1 MTIFPGRQ
9 VPNRSQ
15 LEAYVEAE
23 LGKAVPSD
31 WRVVREDPK
40 RLWWLLQRVSIL
52 QGEWPI
58 QDFSLLVSDDLQ
70 WLFFTH
76 GNKDCGPWGLHHALM
91 DAMVISVSSLRL
103 PALTGDDPPGLLR
116 FQLSECIRFLFEHRK
131 PNEWG
136 YT

>member
-1 MTIFPGRQ
+1 MCIRDRNYRSRGIDARAGSRDFGPEAMTIFPGRQ

-76 GNKDCGPWGLHHALM
+76 GNKDC
-91 DAMVISVSSLRL
+91 
-103 PALTGDDPPGLLR
+103 
-116 FQLSECIRFLFEHRK
+116 
-131 PNEWG
+131 
-136 YT
+136 